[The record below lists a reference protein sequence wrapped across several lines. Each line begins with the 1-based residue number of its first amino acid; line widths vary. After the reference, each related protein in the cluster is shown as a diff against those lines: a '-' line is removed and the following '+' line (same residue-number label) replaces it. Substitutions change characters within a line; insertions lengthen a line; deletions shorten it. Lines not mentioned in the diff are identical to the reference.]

1 MDNAL
6 QYMQKKKNVAIY
18 SILVLT
24 IILVIISA
32 IIIYPVPYS
41 LKNSSKNNANIVP
54 VFLGGSH
61 YNKQILLHFLTY
73 QDPIYGIKIQY
84 PSDWE
89 KIQFDRN
96 FIVGFVSS
104 SKRDSGLLPNLM
116 IAVLKSRSPST
127 SLIDFGNARIS
138 TLELQYRDFHLVG
151 SSSFT
156 TPPGSPLYKIE
167 YTHTD
172 DNLPITTTEIW
183 SLKGNEAFMLLANV
197 DTSETSTYMPIFQ
210 KMINSF
216 SSSGPFISQSKKE
229 NVV

>member
-6 QYMQKKKNVAIY
+6 QYMQKKKSITVY

-24 IILVIISA
+24 IISVIISA
-32 IIIYPVPYS
+32 ILIYPIPYS
-41 LKNSSKNNANIVP
+41 LKNSHKNNSNIVA
-54 VFLGGSH
+54 VYLRGNN
-61 YNKQILLHFLTY
+61 YNKQILLPFMTY
-73 QDPIYGIKIQY
+73 QDPTYGIKIQY

-116 IAVLKSRSPST
+116 IAVLKSHSPT
-127 SLIDFGNARIS
+127 KSLIDFGNARIS
-138 TLELQYRDFHLVG
+138 TLESQYRDFHLVISG
-151 SSSFT
+151 SFT
-156 TPPGSPLYKIE
+156 TSPGLPLYKIE

-172 DNLPITTTEIW
+172 NNLPITTTEIW
-183 SLKGNEAFMLLANV
+183 SLKGNKAIMLLANV
-197 DTSETSTYMPIFQ
+197 GSSESSTYMPIFQ

-216 SSSGPFISQSKKE
+216 SSSGLFISQSKKE
-229 NVV
+229 NIV

>member
-1 MDNAL
+1 M
-6 QYMQKKKNVAIY
+6 
-18 SILVLT
+18 
-24 IILVIISA
+24 
-32 IIIYPVPYS
+32 YPVPYS
-41 LKNSSKNNANIVP
+41 LKNSNKNNANIVP

-61 YNKQILLHFLTY
+61 YNKQILLPFRTY

-89 KIQFDRN
+89 KIQFNRN

-116 IAVLKSRSPST
+116 IAVLKSHSPST
-127 SLIDFGNARIS
+127 SLSDFGNARIS
-138 TLELQYRDFHLVG
+138 TLESQYRDFHLVSSG
-151 SSSFT
+151 SFMTS
-156 TPPGSPLYKIE
+156 PGSPLYKIE

-183 SLKGNEAFMLLANV
+183 SLKGTEAFMLLANV
-197 DTSETSTYMPIFQ
+197 DTSETSTYMPIFR

-216 SSSGPFISQSKKE
+216 SSFSTATHYIQRKCTVYRG
-229 NVV
+229 

>member
-1 MDNAL
+1 
-6 QYMQKKKNVAIY
+6 MQRKKNIAIY

-24 IILVIISA
+24 IVL
-32 IIIYPVPYS
+32 IIIFAIVMYPVPYS
-41 LKNSSKNNANIVP
+41 VKSSNKNNANMVP
-54 VFLGGSH
+54 VSLAGSH
-61 YNKQILLHFLTY
+61 NNKQILLPFQTY
-73 QDPIYGIKIQY
+73 QDPAYGIKIQY
-84 PSDWE
+84 PSNWE

-116 IAVLKSRSPST
+116 ISVLKSHSSSP

-138 TLELQYRDFHLVG
+138 ILESQYRDFHLIISG
-151 SSSFT
+151 PFT
-156 TPPGSPLYKIE
+156 TSSGSPLYKIE

-172 DNLPITTTEIW
+172 DNLPITTTETW

-197 DTSETSTYMPIFQ
+197 GTSESSTYMPIFQ

-216 SSSGPFISQSKKE
+216 RSSGFFISQSKKE
-229 NVV
+229 NIV